1 MRKALILLAILFSIP
16 FGSWAKEIEIKGIYQ
31 GENLYVMNPFSS
43 TGVGFCIYEVTVNG
57 QVTTDEISSSAFE
70 IDFTFFNLK
79 KGDPVT
85 VVIKHKDGCTPK
97 LLNAEVL
104 KPKSTFV
111 VTAISIDRKT
121 NKLSWKTVGENGRLP
136 FIVEQYRWKKW
147 VKVSSVEGKGTNKEH
162 AYSIEVHPHSG
173 TNRFRVKQV
182 DYTKKPRYSKE
193 VTLRTMIKPVS
204 FSPKKVKGEIKF
216 SAETDYEIYNYYG
229 TLVMKGRG
237 TDVNVSK
244 LAKGDYF
251 INFDAKTATF
261 EKK

>member
-1 MRKALILLAILFSIP
+1 MRKALFLLAILFLIP

-57 QVTTDEISSSAFE
+57 QVTPDEVNSSAFE
-70 IDFTFFNLK
+70 VDLTLYSLK

-111 VTAISIDRKT
+111 VSSISLDRKT
-121 NKLSWKTVGENGRLP
+121 NKLTWTTVGENGKIP

-147 VKVSSVEGKGTNKEH
+147 TKVTTIEGKGTNK
-162 AYSIEVHPHSG
+162 ANTYTVTVKPHSG
-173 TNRFRVKQV
+173 QNRFRVKQI

-193 VTLRTMIKPVS
+193 VNLRTLLKPVS
-204 FSPKKVKGEIKF
+204 FSPKKVKNEIKF
-216 SAETDYEIYNYYG
+216 SESTDYEIYNYYG
-229 TLVMKGRG
+229 TLVMKGSG
-237 TDVNVSK
+237 KVVNVSK
-244 LAKGDYF
+244 LSKGDYF
-251 INFDAKTATF
+251 INFDAKTDTF